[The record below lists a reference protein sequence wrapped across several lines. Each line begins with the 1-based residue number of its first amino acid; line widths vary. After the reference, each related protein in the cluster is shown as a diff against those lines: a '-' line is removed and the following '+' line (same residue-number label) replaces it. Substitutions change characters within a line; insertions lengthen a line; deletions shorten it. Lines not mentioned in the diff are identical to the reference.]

1 MWQTWNILTIHNL
14 EYASLTQFFM
24 VRSVM
29 LKDVGV
35 YVYSPDQGSQ
45 RVRGWHTP
53 TFKHTYYTC
62 LLWSFNWRYQVPK
75 FYNLQL
81 SLKTIKSQGGC
92 LGHQLWHITS
102 KKRRRW
108 NQVQWRLSYD
118 FADFV
123 FVLLQQSLQTYTL
136 GSVCSRLISLEMKNH
151 KCLNRTLSKKIIK
164 TKKTEKYISM
174 GKPWYNT
181 YVCICIFMFVPV
193 AAACQKINGC
203 QAAAQTLLKFWLK
216 IAFR

>member
-81 SLKTIKSQGGC
+81 SLKTTKSCIK
-92 LGHQLWHITS
+92 LKTVL
-102 KKRRRW
+102 
-108 NQVQWRLSYD
+108 QV
-118 FADFV
+118 
-123 FVLLQQSLQTYTL
+123 TL
-136 GSVCSRLISLEMKNH
+136 GSVRKDTSCDTSLLKKEEDETKCNEDLVMTLQTLCSFSISRVCKL
-151 KCLNRTLSKKIIK
+151 TLSDL
-164 TKKTEKYISM
+164 S
-174 GKPWYNT
+174 
-181 YVCICIFMFVPV
+181 VPD
-193 AAACQKINGC
+193 
-203 QAAAQTLLKFWLK
+203 
-216 IAFR
+216 